1 MPTQRIIGKGAT
13 LEEATRDLELRL
25 QDANAGALDGEKTY
39 EVGLYQGN
47 KKVGTGTGSDYA
59 TAQTQALEVA
69 GITAE
74 VVLSGTYRERVAVTA
89 STSAPRSRAPSPG
102 ITYENEPTRYTTRM

>member
-13 LEEATRDLELRL
+13 LEAAEKDL
-25 QDANAGALDGEKTY
+25 DARIADAHVGPLDAERTY

-47 KKVGTGTGSDYA
+47 KKISAGTGSDYA
-59 TAQTQALEVA
+59 TAQTQALEAA

-74 VVLSGTYRERVAVTA
+74 IAVSGTYRERVAVAT

-102 ITYENEPTRYTTRM
+102 ITYTNGPTRYTDRM